1 MMQDSDWGYPSRF
14 YLGIKP
20 LLLPTAAL
28 YTIQGLGN
36 LWFVVAVLKMGF
48 PGAGIMLIGSGLV
61 GPSPGAGAKGF
72 PDKLQVTS
80 GKSDVLS

>member
-1 MMQDSDWGYPSRF
+1 M
-14 YLGIKP
+14 
-20 LLLPTAAL
+20 
-28 YTIQGLGN
+28 
-36 LWFVVAVLKMGF
+36 VVKVQSGSLA
-48 PGAGIMLIGSGLV
+48 PAWTHRGIMLIGSGLV